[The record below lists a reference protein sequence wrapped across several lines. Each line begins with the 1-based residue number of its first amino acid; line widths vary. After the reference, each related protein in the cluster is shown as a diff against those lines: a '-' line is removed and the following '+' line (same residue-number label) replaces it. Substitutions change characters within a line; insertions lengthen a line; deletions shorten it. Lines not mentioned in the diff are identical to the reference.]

1 MNKHPM
7 KWIPL
12 FAVGAVL
19 LLAGCAN
26 WDGYAGV
33 ENSWRSKDV
42 PQWEKGVT
50 TAAEVA
56 TFLGPPSQLIP
67 LHDETVFYYMR
78 EGKDG
83 KSLMLLVWNTG
94 TQVTAYDRA
103 IFFFDKQGIL
113 KTYSYS
119 NESLPYEP
127 AKKK

>member
-1 MNKHPM
+1 M
-7 KWIPL
+7 KTRILQPL
-12 FAVGAVL
+12 SFLVLGVL
-19 LLAGCAN
+19 LSGCAN

-33 ENSWRSKDV
+33 DNSWRAADV
-42 PQWEKGVT
+42 PEWKEGVT

-56 TFLGPPSQLIP
+56 QYLGPPSQLIP

-83 KSLMLLVWNTG
+83 KSLMLIVWNTG

-119 NESLPYEP
+119 NEKLPYEP
-127 AKKK
+127 PKKK